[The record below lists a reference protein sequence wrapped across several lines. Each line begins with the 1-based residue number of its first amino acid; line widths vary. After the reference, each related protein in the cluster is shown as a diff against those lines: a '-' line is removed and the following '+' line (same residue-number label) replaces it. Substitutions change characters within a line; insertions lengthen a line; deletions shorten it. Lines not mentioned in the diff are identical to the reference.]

1 MSMAERF
8 TVAQKEKNQFFLNF
22 YFSQAMY
29 REEHMFGVF
38 PVELNDVIVGITML
52 IASLIQV
59 GQCVVYDVCITI
71 NLYMFSLIL
80 ILVWIIWYS
89 PFSC

>member
-1 MSMAERF
+1 MPEKL
-8 TVAQKEKNQFFLNF
+8 TVFFMEF
-22 YFSQAMY
+22 VFSQAMY

-59 GQCVVYDVCITI
+59 GQCVVYDVRITI
-71 NLYMFSLIL
+71 WTSFLTQYHVDSL
-80 ILVWIIWYS
+80 
-89 PFSC
+89 FRRTEKKC

>member
-1 MSMAERF
+1 MGYFKSIRRTLLLTFFAADSILLEKL
-8 TVAQKEKNQFFLNF
+8 TVAHKEKIHFLCNF
-22 YFSQAMY
+22 CFSQAMY

-71 NLYMFSLIL
+71 
-80 ILVWIIWYS
+80 
-89 PFSC
+89 